1 MDVVVTAGPSNLQ
14 GWTMWL
20 ILFLLISPA
29 MAEWK
34 TDTIR
39 NVTENKHV
47 HIPWVTAKQK
57 SNRVAAKLQI
67 ECVLK
72 DKVPVIV
79 TTARFSSGLLSVAY
93 WIDDKSSEPKLLP
106 VGNDLSSITLDSIS
120 EDELRG
126 AKRLQVELKA
136 AGGARLLFD
145 FDITGIDEAMR
156 KAC

>member
-1 MDVVVTAGPSNLQ
+1 
-14 GWTMWL
+14 MWL
-20 ILFLLISPA
+20 FVLLLISPA

-34 TDTIR
+34 TDSIR
-39 NVTENKHV
+39 NVTEGKQIS
-47 HIPWVTAKQK
+47 IPWVTAKQK
-57 SNRVAAKLQI
+57 SNGVAAKLQI

-79 TTARFSSGLLSVAY
+79 TTARFSRGLLSVAY
-93 WIDDKSSEPKLLP
+93 WIDDKSGEPKLLP

-126 AKRLQVELKA
+126 AKRLQVELKP
-136 AGGARLLFD
+136 AGGPRLLFD